1 MSDSFPNI
9 KSVVV
14 RVITD
19 KPVRKTPYQVKG
31 VFMRQFP
38 DEPIVPMLDGS
49 YRDRFLYPRVQVKIL
64 NEQIYIIGVHEGV
77 DPVLSL
83 AEKFKTFDFG
93 NITFEV
99 QGCDIEK
106 VENQFVP
113 SGRVVRYRFITPWVA
128 LNHMTGG
135 KYRFLT
141 NQEKP
146 SFLNRLLGQNIIFLA
161 NEVGVNLE
169 DNVFTKVEVSSLFP
183 RPVDENK
190 WGAFMGEFKT
200 NFVLPNYIGIG
211 NGITRGFGS
220 IFGMFN
226 PDSFTFNESE
236 LKQESKE
243 KTIEPMLDKTDDME
257 SISAADVPKPRRR
270 KKSAPRHQ
278 QSRPANKDKKQE
290 QQGQQDRPNKKR
302 FNKNSNQNQPQRQNQ
317 HQNKKQEQ
325 LQKQNQQRRPKRSG
339 RVFSE
344 EFDIE
349 DDGRNVGN
357 RVSEDKG
364 DSKNDAEF
372 NTEKH
377 HKRQHKF

>member
-1 MSDSFPNI
+1 MSGTFENI

-31 VFMRQFP
+31 VFMRQYP
-38 DEPIVPMLDGS
+38 DESIIPMLDGS

-83 AEKFKTFDFG
+83 AEKFEMFDFG
-93 NITFEV
+93 NITFEA
-99 QGCDIEK
+99 QDCDIEN
-106 VENQFVP
+106 VEEQFVP
-113 SGRVVRYRFITPWVA
+113 STLLIRYRFITPWVA
-128 LNHMTGG
+128 LNQMTGG

-161 NEVGVNLE
+161 NEVGINLE
-169 DNVFTKVEVSSLFP
+169 DNIFTKVKVSSLFP

-211 NGITRGFGS
+211 NGITRGFGT
-220 IFGMFN
+220 IYGMFN
-226 PDSFTFNESE
+226 PDSFTFNENE
-236 LKQESKE
+236 LKQDLSKKAPE
-243 KTIEPMLDKTDDME
+243 LLADQDHDLEI
-257 SISAADVPKPRRR
+257 ISASDVPKPRRKRRVASKSR
-270 KKSAPRHQ
+270 KAQ
-278 QSRPANKDKKQE
+278 QSTKGPKKQ
-290 QQGQQDRPNKKR
+290 GRSDRLIKKKR
-302 FNKNSNQNQPQRQNQ
+302 HKNSG
-317 HQNKKQEQ
+317 HKKQ
-325 LQKQNQQRRPKRSG
+325 KSKITG
-339 RVFSE
+339 RIFSE
-344 EFDIE
+344 EFSIE
-349 DDGRNVGN
+349 DDSHNTGN
-357 RVSEDKG
+357 QISEDLQESRDDTK
-364 DSKNDAEF
+364 F

>member
-31 VFMRQFP
+31 VFMRQYP
-38 DEPIVPMLDGS
+38 DEAIIPMLDGTF
-49 YRDRFLYPRVQVKIL
+49 RDKFLYPRVQVKIL
-64 NEQIYIIGVHEGV
+64 NEQIYIIGIHEGV
-77 DPVLSL
+77 EPVLSL
-83 AEKFKTFDFG
+83 TKKFEKFDFG

-99 QGCDIEK
+99 QNCDIGNAQ
-106 VENQFVP
+106 NQSIP
-113 SGRVVRYRFITPWVA
+113 SSKLVRYRFITPWVA

-135 KYRFLT
+135 RYRFLT

-161 NEVGVNLE
+161 NEVGVKLE
-169 DNVFTKVEVSSLFP
+169 DNIFTKVKVTSLFP

-200 NFVLPNYIGIG
+200 NFILPNYIGVG
-211 NGITRGFGS
+211 NGITRGFGT
-220 IFGMFN
+220 IYGMFD
-226 PDSFTFNESE
+226 PDSFTFDEAE
-236 LKQESKE
+236 LKQAVSE
-243 KTIEPMLDKTDDME
+243 KPSEDFSDNTEGME
-257 SISAADVPKPRRR
+257 SVSASDVPKPRRR
-270 KKSAPRHQ
+270 RKPSVKQQKKTS
-278 QSRPANKDKKQE
+278 SDKDKKPNSFS
-290 QQGQQDRPNKKR
+290 RPKKHKPSKP
-302 FNKNSNQNQPQRQNQ
+302 KNPNQNKR
-317 HQNKKQEQ
+317 
-325 LQKQNQQRRPKRSG
+325 RRPPRSG

-349 DDGRNVGN
+349 DDGQSKGN
-357 RVSEDKG
+357 QVSEDTG
-364 DSKNDAEF
+364 VSKEDDKF
-372 NTEKH
+372 NTIKH

>member
-1 MSDSFPNI
+1 MSDTFPNI

-31 VFMRQFP
+31 VFMRQYP
-38 DEPIVPMLDGS
+38 DESIIPMLDGS

-83 AEKFKTFDFG
+83 AEKFEIFDFG
-93 NITFEV
+93 NITFEA
-99 QGCDIEK
+99 QDYDIEN
-106 VENQFVP
+106 VEEQFVP
-113 SGRVVRYRFITPWVA
+113 SSRLVRYRFITPWVA
-128 LNHMTGG
+128 LNQMTGG

-141 NQEKP
+141 NQDKP

-161 NEVGVNLE
+161 NEVGVTLE
-169 DNVFTKVEVSSLFP
+169 DNIFTKVKVSSLFP

-200 NFVLPNYIGIG
+200 NFVLPNYIGVG
-211 NGITRGFGS
+211 NGITRGFGT
-220 IFGMFN
+220 IYGMFN
-226 PDSFTFNESE
+226 PDSFTFNENE
-236 LKQESKE
+236 LKQEVLE
-243 KTIEPMLDKTDDME
+243 KAPEPIAEQDHNLE
-257 SISAADVPKPRRR
+257 SISASDVPKPRRKR
-270 KKSAPRHQ
+270 RSASKDQKTQ
-278 QSRPANKDKKQE
+278 QSTNGPKKQ
-290 QQGQQDRPNKKR
+290 GRSGRPNKKR
-302 FNKNSNQNQPQRQNQ
+302 HKHGGQKKRKHQRT
-317 HQNKKQEQ
+317 
-325 LQKQNQQRRPKRSG
+325 G

-349 DDGRNVGN
+349 DNSHNPGN
-357 RVSEDKG
+357 RISENLQDLTDDTK
-364 DSKNDAEF
+364 F

-377 HKRQHKF
+377 HKKQHKF